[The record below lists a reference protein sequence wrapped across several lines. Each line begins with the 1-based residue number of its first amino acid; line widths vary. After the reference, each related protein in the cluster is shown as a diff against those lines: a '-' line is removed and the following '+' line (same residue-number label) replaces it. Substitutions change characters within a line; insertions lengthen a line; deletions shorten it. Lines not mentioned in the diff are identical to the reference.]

1 MRGVWYGTTSPD
13 AGYSCGTSAD
23 GPYRKAQVL
32 LDDHIAGISVPY
44 PYIYTGG
51 WSNPFL
57 WYAIP
62 APRAFNIQAIRYDR
76 TRSWGCPP
84 TVRAPPDAGADDRGA
99 GRPVG
104 LGHAD
109 ELPGVA
115 RLPQHADHRTAQPPA
130 WRAAQR
136 RDSYVE
142 GDTHQVDVDAAH
154 RFRTV
159 GWLDTSHG
167 RVVTTVE
174 QALANQNEHYW
185 GSDERP
191 DAQQVT
197 WTDTSTVTVS
207 RPGAPGRTAP
217 ATTGSNGR
225 TVLSVGERG
234 RVAAVVCCS
243 DGP

>member
-1 MRGVWYGTTSPD
+1 MSAGRRRLRGVWYGTTSPD

-115 RLPQHADHRTAQPPA
+115 RLPQHADHRTAQQPA

-167 RVVTTVE
+167 RVVPVC
-174 QALANQNEHYW
+174 QAEIRQ
-185 GSDERP
+185 P
-191 DAQQVT
+191 
-197 WTDTSTVTVS
+197 S
-207 RPGAPGRTAP
+207 RA
-217 ATTGSNGR
+217 S
-225 TVLSVGERG
+225 
-234 RVAAVVCCS
+234 
-243 DGP
+243 